1 MTTYGHIL
9 SYCRKKA
16 EENLGFGSLFD
27 STKMIQ
33 VAISESTI
41 NSFLYSMWSTNA
53 LTYSVNSSTFAA
65 HLKPGLWESML
76 QLKKGHI
83 VNRNIE
89 LDVSMSHSPTL

>member
-1 MTTYGHIL
+1 MTAYGHIL

-16 EENLGFGSLFD
+16 EENLGFGNLFD

-53 LTYSVNSSTFAA
+53 MTYSVNSSTVENPIPCIFLLVFTQSNQDYAF
-65 HLKPGLWESML
+65 
-76 QLKKGHI
+76 
-83 VNRNIE
+83 
-89 LDVSMSHSPTL
+89 